1 MDYGIFKM
9 CGALARL
16 CMAVI
21 FVSVASVSATGYEQ
35 YLQAHNAYA
44 DGNYQK
50 AVDLFGGLPHKNL
63 PVLYNLG
70 WAYYKN
76 GNVYEALKSFFSA
89 ARNAYGTERI
99 RAFEL
104 YEQMQQELG
113 IYKAE
118 NSYFK
123 KIRQLSW
130 YIPTVLLQLLL
141 VLLSVILMIIVT
153 YKRKRIFFYCVV
165 VCMIGISLLVYGRYA
180 EKTTL
185 HAFAKMHEITVY
197 TGPDNTYGTVSRE
210 PQGTLF
216 SIVSQHDLWYC
227 VAFDHHRGWV
237 SVKEVDVV

>member
-16 CMAVI
+16 FVAVI
-21 FVSVASVSATGYEQ
+21 FTSAALLSAMGYEH

-50 AVDLFGGLPHKNL
+50 AVDLFSGLSHESV

-70 WAYYKN
+70 CAHYKN
-76 GNVYEALKSFFSA
+76 GNLYEALKSFYCA
-89 ARNAYGTERI
+89 ARSAQGAERV
-99 RAFEL
+99 RAFDL
-104 YEQMQQELG
+104 YEQMQQALG

-141 VLLSVILMIIVT
+141 LLLMLLVILST
-153 YKRKRIFFYCVV
+153 YKRKRIFFYCVLLCAV
-165 VCMIGISLLVYGRYA
+165 GIFLLVYGRYT
-180 EKTTL
+180 EKTAPI
-185 HAFAKMHEITVY
+185 AFAKQHETTVY
-197 TGPDNTYGTVSRE
+197 TGPDNTYGTVSQV

-227 VAFDHHRGWV
+227 VAFDYHRGWV
-237 SVKEVDVV
+237 STKDVDVV